1 MSRNIK
7 YTPEI
12 KLADVKQYIRDGEYI
27 LTQSARDGAE
37 QSFGWYEN
45 NIVKAILALKKRDFS
60 RSVQHFSNPSIW
72 VDHYESNN
80 LLGEKVYM
88 HFHVEDN
95 LLIIPSFKT
104 NT

>member
-1 MSRNIK
+1 MSRQVK

-12 KLADVKQYIRDGEYI
+12 DLADVKKYIRDERYI
-27 LTQSARDGAE
+27 LTNSARIGAE

-45 NIVKAILALKKRDFS
+45 NIIKAILALKKSDFS
-60 RSVQHFSNPSIW
+60 RSVKHYTDPSIW
-72 VDHYESNN
+72 VDHYESDN

-88 HFHVEDN
+88 HFHVEEDR
-95 LLIIPSFKT
+95 LIIPSFKT